1 MDPIALKKALRKELL
16 ARREALTEEEI
27 RLASRDMFV
36 KWRNRFS
43 MQQVAWIHIF
53 QSIVERHE
61 VDTAPF
67 MDYLRVK
74 HPIVNIVVPVI
85 DVFHETLRHVFV
97 HNEVEMVKNRWGIPE
112 PKMPV
117 EYVQPMMLDM
127 VLVPLLGFDLQ
138 GNRIGYGKGYYD
150 RFLPLL
156 RPKALKIGL
165 SFELGK
171 VAEGIPVEAHDV
183 PLDFVVTEKTVYR
196 LNHNLNF

>member
-1 MDPIALKKALRKELL
+1 MDSVALKKALRKDLL
-16 ARREALTEEEI
+16 ARRSELTDEWV
-27 RLASRDMFV
+27 RKASADMFI

-43 MQQVAWIHIF
+43 MRQVAWIHVF

-67 MDYLRVK
+67 MHYLRTK
-74 HPIVNIVVPVI
+74 HSRVNIVVPVV
-85 DVFHETLRHVFV
+85 DVAHDILRHVHV
-97 HNEVEMVKNRWGIPE
+97 HDEIELVKNRWGIPE

-150 RFLPLL
+150 KFLELV
-156 RPKALKIGL
+156 RPKCLKVGL
-165 SFELGK
+165 AFELNK
-171 VAEGIPVEAHDV
+171 VVEGIPAEPHDV
-183 PLDFVVTEKTVYR
+183 RLDFVITEQQVYR
-196 LNHNLNF
+196 LNENLNF

>member
-1 MDPIALKKALRKELL
+1 MDSIALKKTLRKELL
-16 ARREALTEEEI
+16 ERRARLTQEDI
-27 RLASRDMFV
+27 RQAGRDMFV

-53 QSIVERHE
+53 QSIVERNE

-74 HPIVNIVVPVI
+74 HPQVNVVVPVI
-85 DVFHETLRHVFV
+85 DVAHNTLRHVFV
-97 HNEVEMVKNRWGIPE
+97 HNEVEMIKNRWGIPE

-156 RPKALKIGL
+156 RPNALKIGL

-171 VAEGIPVEAHDV
+171 VTEGIPVEAHDV
-183 PLDFVVTEKTVYR
+183 SLDFVVTELNVYR

>member
-1 MDPIALKKALRKELL
+1 MDTASLKRALRTELL
-16 ARREALTEEEI
+16 ARRAGLSEEWI
-27 RLASRDMFV
+27 RPASADMFI

-43 MQQVAWIHIF
+43 MRQVAWIHIF
-53 QSIVERHE
+53 QSIVERQE

-67 MDYLRVK
+67 MHYLRVK
-74 HPIVNIVVPVI
+74 HSRVNIVVPVVDI
-85 DVFHETLRHVFV
+85 AHDTLRHVHV
-97 HNEVEMVKNRWGIPE
+97 GEEVEFVKNKWGIPE

-156 RPKALKIGL
+156 RPKCLKIGL
-165 SFELGK
+165 AFEMSL
-171 VAEGIPVEAHDV
+171 VADGIPVEPHDV
-183 PLDFVVTEKTVYR
+183 PLDFVVTERNVYR
-196 LNHNLNF
+196 LNENLNF

>member
-1 MDPIALKKALRKELL
+1 MDPVTLKRALRTDLL
-16 ARREALTEEEI
+16 ARRANLTETWI
-27 RLASRDMFV
+27 DAACNDMFI

-43 MQQVAWIHIF
+43 MRQVAWIHIF
-53 QSIVERHE
+53 QSILERKE

-67 MDYLRVK
+67 MHYLRVK
-74 HPIVNIVVPVI
+74 HSRVNIVVPVV
-85 DVFHETLRHVFV
+85 DHAHDTLRHVHV
-97 HNEVEMVKNRWGIPE
+97 HDEIELVKNRWGIPE

-156 RPKALKIGL
+156 RPHCLKVGL
-165 SFELGK
+165 AFELSL
-171 VAEGIPVEAHDV
+171 VAEGIPVEPHDV
-183 PLDFVVTEKTVYR
+183 RLDFVVTERNVYR
-196 LNHNLNF
+196 LNENLNF